1 MSTLIGNKS
10 KRTAGS
16 TNRQSEIINR
26 QFQNF
31 MKNDEHKELLK
42 KIRKIQIRTSH
53 MVSDVF
59 AGQYH
64 SVFKGRGME
73 FDEVREYVPGD
84 DVRTIDWNVTART
97 GIPHIKKFVEEREMT
112 VMLLV
117 DVSASHQFGCGEQ
130 LKRDLA
136 TEIAAVVAFS
146 AIQNS
151 DRVGL
156 ILFSDQIE
164 KYIPPQKG
172 SSHVLRIIR
181 EILHHE
187 PQNKKTNVVPALDF
201 LNHVCPRKATT
212 FLISDFIFENDFI
225 KPLRISAKRHDL
237 IGMLIQD
244 KHEFALPN
252 VGIVEWHD
260 AETGERF
267 LVDTGDA
274 KTRHALAAQQLEWR
288 EKMLEKL
295 RRSNVD
301 LVELS
306 AGEPYERE
314 LIRFFKRRAT
324 RR

>member
-1 MSTLIGNKS
+1 MST
-10 KRTAGS
+10 T
-16 TNRQSEIINR
+16 
-26 QFQNF
+26 
-31 MKNDEHKELLK
+31 DHKELLK
-42 KIRKIQIRTSH
+42 KIRRIQIRTSH
-53 MVSDVF
+53 LVSDVF

-117 DVSASHQFGCGEQ
+117 DVSASHSFGSSDQ
-130 LKRDLA
+130 LKKDLA
-136 TEIAAVVAFS
+136 SEIAAVLAFS
-146 AIQNS
+146 AIQNN

-164 KYIPPQKG
+164 EYIPPKKG

-181 EILHHE
+181 EILQHE
-187 PQNKKTNVVPALDF
+187 PQHLKTDVVPALDF

-212 FLISDFIFENDFI
+212 FLISDFIFE
-225 KPLRISAKRHDL
+225 KEYQRPLRVTARRHDL

-244 KHEFALPN
+244 KHEYALPN
-252 VGIVEWHD
+252 AGIVEWQD
-260 AETGERF
+260 AESGERF
-267 LVDTGDA
+267 LVDTADA
-274 KTRHALAAQQLEWR
+274 ATRRELGLRQSLWKDGVL
-288 EKMLEKL
+288 EKM
-295 RRSNVD
+295 RRSKVD
-301 LVELS
+301 VVELS
-306 AGEPYERE
+306 AGEPYELE
-314 LIRFFKRRAT
+314 LIRFFKRRSA